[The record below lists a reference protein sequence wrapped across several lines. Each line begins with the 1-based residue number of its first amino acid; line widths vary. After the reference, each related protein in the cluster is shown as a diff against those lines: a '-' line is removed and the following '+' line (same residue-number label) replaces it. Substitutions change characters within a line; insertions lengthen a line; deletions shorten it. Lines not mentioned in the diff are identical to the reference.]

1 MLSSVY
7 DLDFWKTFDLIG
19 TSAILQ
25 VSSESTSSLVV
36 EVTSTVATTTIPTP
50 VFQPPSTFT
59 PTVIFS
65 RTATHPPLASESLT
79 GSRLSSGATVS
90 IAVSAAAT
98 TICLTTVV
106 SYLSI
111 KRYKHRQSLWHG
123 SQYAGEHGASTLE
136 TFFNPISRMV
146 TKHARRHPGSVS
158 VDPPE
163 EDSGAR
169 IPTGGP
175 CSYPGGMDSGT
186 VTSTTDSG
194 TAQVFDLDDGVW
206 IRRGCSAAALTS
218 QQIR

>member
-79 GSRLSSGATVS
+79 GSRLSRGAALS
-90 IAVSAAAT
+90 IAVSAT

-111 KRYKHRQSLWHG
+111 KRYKHRQSVRHG
-123 SQYAGEHGASTLE
+123 SQYAGERHGALALE
-136 TFFNPISRMV
+136 PFYYPISSNGDQ
-146 TKHARRHPGSVS
+146 TCTSSSCLCLRR
-158 VDPPE
+158 
-163 EDSGAR
+163 
-169 IPTGGP
+169 PT
-175 CSYPGGMDSGT
+175 
-186 VTSTTDSG
+186 
-194 TAQVFDLDDGVW
+194 
-206 IRRGCSAAALTS
+206 
-218 QQIR
+218 